1 MLYNIYIYLYIYI
14 YIYIYILIFNIYF
27 MYENIIISKKNTM
40 MTNGKTC
47 PCAHVYLVMKMWT

>member
-1 MLYNIYIYLYIYI
+1 
-14 YIYIYILIFNIYF
+14 